1 MQKDLGDF
9 NNLNFDIYFDSND
22 IETLKS
28 HI

>member
-9 NNLNFDIYFDSND
+9 NNLNFDIYFDSKD
-22 IETLKS
+22 LEALKS